1 VRGNADPGHEE
12 VVMVWVGAT
21 AASIARAVRR
31 GDASATEVVD
41 QHLAR
46 ITTTD
51 QEIGAFRVVRTVNA
65 LAEAEIV
72 DELPDLAG
80 LPLAGVPI
88 AVKENVPVAG
98 ERACLG
104 SAATLRDPAD
114 ADHETVRRLR
124 GAGAVVVGLTRMPE
138 LGLFATTD
146 DQDVI
151 TRNPWRLDRT
161 AGGSSGGSAA
171 AVASGAV
178 PMALGNDGLGSIRI
192 PAACCGL
199 VGLKPGRGVVP
210 AGLSEH
216 DWFGLVENGVLTR
229 TVADAAIGFAV
240 LAGRTPRQPPEPGR
254 LRLAVALRSPVLG
267 VFADH
272 DSRQAAVRA
281 AQVLVAAG
289 HSAHRAELHY
299 PQSLGVSTVAT
310 WLACAHLDAQPFDLA
325 ELQPRTRT
333 HAQLGRWTR
342 RLVRESSHERWRHRV
357 LRWLSAGRYDLLLTP
372 VLAGAPPLAESWSRR
387 GWRASF
393 FGSLRYAPYAAP
405 WNVAGLPAISV
416 PSGTRQDGLPGA
428 VQIVG
433 PPGSEELLLAVAAQL
448 EKAAPWPQIAPRPP
462 KSHPA
467 NEPQPA
473 AESSDQG

>member
-1 VRGNADPGHEE
+1 
-12 VVMVWVGAT
+12 
-21 AASIARAVRR
+21 
-31 GDASATEVVD
+31 
-41 QHLAR
+41 
-46 ITTTD
+46 
-51 QEIGAFRVVRTVNA
+51 
-65 LAEAEIV
+65 
-72 DELPDLAG
+72 
-80 LPLAGVPI
+80 
-88 AVKENVPVAG
+88 
-98 ERACLG
+98 
-104 SAATLRDPAD
+104 
-114 ADHETVRRLR
+114 
-124 GAGAVVVGLTRMPE
+124 
-138 LGLFATTD
+138 
-146 DQDVI
+146 
-151 TRNPWRLDRT
+151 
-161 AGGSSGGSAA
+161 
-171 AVASGAV
+171 
-178 PMALGNDGLGSIRI
+178 
-192 PAACCGL
+192 
-199 VGLKPGRGVVP
+199 
-210 AGLSEH
+210 
-216 DWFGLVENGVLTR
+216 
-229 TVADAAIGFAV
+229 
-240 LAGRTPRQPPEPGR
+240 